1 MSGFDENIVR
11 EYFEMNGFFVRQV
24 PKYSTRSRK
33 KGPDEAVAL
42 MINKPEAVKEQ
53 SVANFQLFSADM
65 ESIQQA
71 VVVIRSWYLCEFSPE
86 LLKSSSK
93 LFNYLKKNAFN
104 QSKAYFIKESF
115 EDDKIWE
122 SVSNSYTNI
131 IVLPGLPSNDPHRS
145 ESIDILKTNGID
157 GIITYSTILESLLRQ
172 VQVNNI
178 YQKSDLLQLMRI
190 LKIYN
195 MVKDPQMTL
204 FQ

>member
-11 EYFEMNGFFVRQV
+11 EYFELNGFFVRQV
-24 PKYSTRSRK
+24 PKYSIQSRK
-33 KGPDEAVAL
+33 KSFNEVVAL
-42 MINKPEAVKEQ
+42 LINKPDVINEQ
-53 SVANFQLFSADM
+53 TFTNFQLFSADM
-65 ESIQQA
+65 ESIQKA
-71 VVVIRSWYLCEFSPE
+71 VVVVRSWYLSEFSPE

-93 LFNYLKKNAFN
+93 LFNFLKKNVFN
-104 QSKAYFIKESF
+104 QSEEYFSKESF
-115 EDDKIWE
+115 ENDKIWE
-122 SVSNSYTNI
+122 SISNSYSNI

-145 ESIDILKTNGID
+145 ESIEILKANGID
-157 GIITYSTILESLLRQ
+157 GIITYSTVLESLLRQ
-172 VQVNNI
+172 VQANII

>member
-11 EYFEMNGFFVRQV
+11 EYFELNGFFVRQV
-24 PKYSTRSRK
+24 PKYSIQSRK
-33 KGPDEAVAL
+33 KSFNEVVAL
-42 MINKPEAVKEQ
+42 LINKPDVIKEQ
-53 SVANFQLFSADM
+53 TITNFQLFSADM
-65 ESIQQA
+65 ESIQKA
-71 VVVIRSWYLCEFSPE
+71 VVVVRSWYLCEFSPE

-93 LFNYLKKNAFN
+93 LFNFLKKNVFN
-104 QSKAYFIKESF
+104 QSEEYFSKESF
-115 EDDKIWE
+115 ENDKIWE
-122 SVSNSYTNI
+122 SISNSYSNI

-145 ESIDILKTNGID
+145 ESIEILKANGID
-157 GIITYSTILESLLRQ
+157 GIITYSTVLESLLRQ
-172 VQVNNI
+172 VQANII

>member
-11 EYFEMNGFFVRQV
+11 EYFELNGFFVRQV
-24 PKYSTRSRK
+24 PKYSIQSRK
-33 KGPDEAVAL
+33 NSFNEVVAL
-42 MINKPEAVKEQ
+42 LINKPDVIKEQ
-53 SVANFQLFSADM
+53 TITNFQLFSADM
-65 ESIQQA
+65 ESIQKA
-71 VVVIRSWYLCEFSPE
+71 VVVVRSWYLSEFSPE

-93 LFNYLKKNAFN
+93 LFNFLKKNVFN
-104 QSKAYFIKESF
+104 QSEEYFSKESF
-115 EDDKIWE
+115 ENDKIWE
-122 SVSNSYTNI
+122 SISNSYSNI

-145 ESIDILKTNGID
+145 ESIEILKANGID
-157 GIITYSTILESLLRQ
+157 GIITYSTVLESLLRQ
-172 VQVNNI
+172 VQANII

>member
-11 EYFEMNGFFVRQV
+11 EYFELNGFFVRQV
-24 PKYSTRSRK
+24 PKYSIQSRK
-33 KGPDEAVAL
+33 KNVSEVVAL
-42 MINKPEAVKEQ
+42 LINKPDVIKDQ
-53 SVANFQLFSADM
+53 TITNFQLFSADM
-65 ESIQQA
+65 ESIQKA
-71 VVVIRSWYLCEFSPE
+71 VVVVRSWYLSELSPE

-93 LFNYLKKNAFN
+93 LFNFLKKNVFN
-104 QSKAYFIKESF
+104 QSEEYFSKESF
-115 EDDKIWE
+115 ENDKIWE
-122 SVSNSYTNI
+122 SVSKSYSNI

-145 ESIDILKTNGID
+145 ESIEILKANGID
-157 GIITYSTILESLLRQ
+157 GIITYSTVLESLLRQ
-172 VQVNNI
+172 VQANII

>member
-1 MSGFDENIVR
+1 
-11 EYFEMNGFFVRQV
+11 MNGFFVRQV
-24 PKYSTRSRK
+24 PKYSIRSRK
-33 KGPDEAVAL
+33 KGPIEAVAL

-53 SVANFQLFSADM
+53 SIANFQLFSADM

-71 VVVIRSWYLCEFSPE
+71 VVVVRSWYLSEFSPE

-93 LFNYLKKNAFN
+93 LFNFLKKNVFN
-104 QSKAYFIKESF
+104 QSEEYFSKESF
-115 EDDKIWE
+115 ENDKIWE
-122 SVSNSYTNI
+122 SISNSYSNI

-145 ESIDILKTNGID
+145 ESIKILKANGID
-157 GIITYSTILESLLRQ
+157 GIITYSTVLESLLRQ
-172 VQVNNI
+172 VQANII

>member
-11 EYFEMNGFFVRQV
+11 EYFELNGFFVRQV
-24 PKYSTRSRK
+24 PKYSIQSRK
-33 KGPDEAVAL
+33 KSFNEVVAL
-42 MINKPEAVKEQ
+42 LINKPDVINEQ
-53 SVANFQLFSADM
+53 TITNFQLFSADM
-65 ESIQQA
+65 ESIQKA
-71 VVVIRSWYLCEFSPE
+71 VVVVRSWYLSEFSPE

-93 LFNYLKKNAFN
+93 LFNFLKKNVFN
-104 QSKAYFIKESF
+104 QSEEYFSKESF
-115 EDDKIWE
+115 ENDKIWE
-122 SVSNSYTNI
+122 SISNSYSNI

-145 ESIDILKTNGID
+145 ESIEILKANGID
-157 GIITYSTILESLLRQ
+157 GIITYSTVLESLLRQ
-172 VQVNNI
+172 VQANII

>member
-11 EYFEMNGFFVRQV
+11 EYFELNGFFVRLV

-53 SVANFQLFSADM
+53 SIANFQLFSADM

-71 VVVIRSWYLCEFSPE
+71 VVVVRSWYLREFSPE

-93 LFNYLKKNAFN
+93 LFNYLKKNVFN

-122 SVSNSYTNI
+122 SVSNSYTHI

-172 VQVNNI
+172 VQANNI
-178 YQKSDLLQLMRI
+178 YEKSDLLQLMRI

>member
-11 EYFEMNGFFVRQV
+11 EYFELNGFFVRQV
-24 PKYSTRSRK
+24 PKYSLQSRK
-33 KGPDEAVAL
+33 KSFNEVVAL
-42 MINKPEAVKEQ
+42 LINKPDVIKEQ
-53 SVANFQLFSADM
+53 TITNFQLFSADM
-65 ESIQQA
+65 ESIQKA
-71 VVVIRSWYLCEFSPE
+71 VVVVRSWYLSEFSPE

-93 LFNYLKKNAFN
+93 LFNFLKKNVFN
-104 QSKAYFIKESF
+104 QSEEYFSKESF
-115 EDDKIWE
+115 ENDKIWE
-122 SVSNSYTNI
+122 SISNSYSNI

-145 ESIDILKTNGID
+145 ESIEILKANGID
-157 GIITYSTILESLLRQ
+157 GIITYSTVLESLLRQ
-172 VQVNNI
+172 VQANII

>member
-11 EYFEMNGFFVRQV
+11 EYFELNGFFVRQV
-24 PKYSTRSRK
+24 PQYSTRSRK

-53 SVANFQLFSADM
+53 SITNFQLFSADM

-71 VVVIRSWYLCEFSPE
+71 VVVVRSWYLSEFSPE

-93 LFNYLKKNAFN
+93 LFNFLKKNAFN
-104 QSKAYFIKESF
+104 QSEAYFSKESF
-115 EDDKIWE
+115 EDLKIWE
-122 SVSNSYTNI
+122 SVSNSYSNI

-172 VQVNNI
+172 VQANNI